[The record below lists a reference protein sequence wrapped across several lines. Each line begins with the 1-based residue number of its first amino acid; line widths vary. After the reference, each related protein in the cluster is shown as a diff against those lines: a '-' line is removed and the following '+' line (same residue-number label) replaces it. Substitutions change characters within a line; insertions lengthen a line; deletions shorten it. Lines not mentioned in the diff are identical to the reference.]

1 MDQLTAITHTAASLA
16 RQLDERA
23 VAQIID
29 HCELAAEIIAR
40 EGARCDGNALRNAD
54 ILAEAFGSAARHL
67 REIRLLAARYNHGG
81 TS

>member
-29 HCELAAEIIAR
+29 HCEVAAEIIAR

-54 ILAEAFGSAARHL
+54 MLAEAFSAAARNL
-67 REIRLLAARYNHGG
+67 REIRLMAARHSHGG